1 MNQFLNQLAGYK
13 RVKQEF
19 IELLDMFHHQ
29 EKYEEQGAKLPS
41 GILVYGEPGVG
52 KTAMI
57 RALLNA
63 SKRKTFEIVL
73 DDVSAEN
80 AMNTSMKSTF
90 DQAKKNG
97 KSIVFIDD
105 LDLILPEKD
114 YGREHTN
121 IELKYLLKEID
132 DSTHHDVIVI
142 AAVNDIIS
150 LDDALVRSGRFDRK
164 IKVDLPEDEDRK
176 AIIHHYLNKTS
187 ITIDDS
193 LISQMIK
200 STSRKSGSDI
210 KLIINEMIVK
220 AVVENAKHFSRDIYE
235 YAFDRLNFSDVNKGY
250 SVDDIHLERI
260 SYHEIGHAVMSL
272 ALNPQDFDKVSLS
285 KQSTSSGHI
294 RILEQDMM
302 VKLKS
307 DIEKRIMISLAGF
320 LTEEMIYN
328 DPSTL
333 ATDDLRKVKQLA
345 DYYIKVCGFSEIAY
359 VEYKDS
365 PFESFDSDQ
374 RKIDIENEVK
384 LLINELIAKANK
396 ILFTNLDRI
405 HKYSNLLIERGT
417 LYLED
422 FDLNHIVKAD
432 I

>member
-63 SKRKTFEIVL
+63 SKRKTFEIIL

-176 AIIHHYLNKTS
+176 EIIHHY
-187 ITIDDS
+187 DDFRTF
-193 LISQMIK
+193 IN
-200 STSRKSGSDI
+200 GCSDSYPCS
-210 KLIINEMIVK
+210 
-220 AVVENAKHFSRDIYE
+220 FS
-235 YAFDRLNFSDVNKGY
+235 
-250 SVDDIHLERI
+250 
-260 SYHEIGHAVMSL
+260 
-272 ALNPQDFDKVSLS
+272 
-285 KQSTSSGHI
+285 
-294 RILEQDMM
+294 
-302 VKLKS
+302 
-307 DIEKRIMISLAGF
+307 
-320 LTEEMIYN
+320 
-328 DPSTL
+328 
-333 ATDDLRKVKQLA
+333 
-345 DYYIKVCGFSEIAY
+345 
-359 VEYKDS
+359 
-365 PFESFDSDQ
+365 
-374 RKIDIENEVK
+374 
-384 LLINELIAKANK
+384 
-396 ILFTNLDRI
+396 
-405 HKYSNLLIERGT
+405 
-417 LYLED
+417 
-422 FDLNHIVKAD
+422 
-432 I
+432 